1 MPLVPKTALCDNC
14 KIVRS
19 VVEVKLVCE
28 SCAREKSVAENYLD
42 ELPYNWPLC
51 HGEFMS
57 FMRHSRCPNCGD
69 ELKEHFPNG
78 RLPLDWLPG
87 TYNKRVFIGGNYES
101 ISNLRDI
108 KNAVHELGPDFVPIL
123 PYDDFQIPKG
133 QVYDTDLRLL
143 HNCKYAIFEVTRP
156 GGELFEIARCAEYRV
171 TTLLVYQARGF
182 MNAPPNVKTMLLESG
197 SHEHRSYLTTGQL
210 RLVVDEFL
218 RQKNPTQWQRA
229 INLMGYHFDE
239 YSVHNKLYLNGEAEH
254 SCSLIGLK
262 VDIPDLRVSEITH
275 DFRITSGHI
284 VEDTFKLD
292 GPDYVEWCRDNST
305 SGEQAEV
312 GVVRFSPPL
321 DDHSNITT
329 YNFNLKTQNSY
340 MLTKKQLSELLP
352 EGTDDPFLASGREFA
367 SKDIPFPL
375 EKFRLHVEF
384 PTGYQV
390 NPQPAVYFGTE
401 PRHEGL
407 KMPPDSYSFDG
418 SNAILEVRRPLIYH
432 RYAITWELP
441 SHLPRT

>member
-1 MPLVPKTALCDNC
+1 
-14 KIVRS
+14 
-19 VVEVKLVCE
+19 
-28 SCAREKSVAENYLD
+28 
-42 ELPYNWPLC
+42 
-51 HGEFMS
+51 MS
-57 FMRHSRCPNCGD
+57 FIRYSRCPNCGD

-87 TYNKRVFIGGNYES
+87 TYDKRVFIGGNYES

-108 KNAVHELGPDFVPIL
+108 KDAVYKLGSDFVPIL

-143 HNCKYAIFEVTRP
+143 HNCKYAIFEVTHP
-156 GGELFEIARCAEYRV
+156 GGELFEIARCAEYQVR
-171 TTLLVYQARGF
+171 TLLVYQARGLTD
-182 MNAPPNVKTMLLESG
+182 APPNVKTMLLESG
-197 SHEHRSYLTTGQL
+197 SHEHRSYLTTSQL
-210 RLVVDEFL
+210 RLVIDEFL
-218 RQKNPTQWQRA
+218 RQKNPMQWQRA
-229 INLMGYHFDE
+229 ISLMGYHFDE

-284 VEDTFKLD
+284 VEGTFKLE
-292 GPDYVEWCRDNST
+292 GPDYVGWCRDNSI
-305 SGEQAEV
+305 SGKQAEV

-321 DDHSNITT
+321 DNHSRITN
-329 YNFNLKTQNSY
+329 YSFHLKTQNAY
-340 MLTKKQLSELLP
+340 MLTAKQLSELLP
-352 EGTDDPFLASGREFA
+352 EGTDDLFLASGREFA

-384 PTGYQV
+384 PVAYPV

-401 PRHEGL
+401 RRNEGL
-407 KMPPDSYSFDG
+407 KVPPDSYSFDG

-441 SHLPRT
+441 SQLPGA